1 MKSNNLPTQQQ
12 RQPASPDEKISDAN
26 RLEDDANVR
35 FLNDYP
41 WQPEYRYRQFF
52 FKECAVAGL
61 SFHLEKNDDLWFE
74 LNEGTKL
81 ALIRQRD
88 NPNDPNAVAVALADD
103 YDGNPEDFDFDF
115 ILGYIPRTENA
126 EIAAMMDA
134 GYADKFSAEITTY
147 NLSESLNN
155 RIRITIC
162 IESCKPEIIRPN
174 LLRATT
180 ISASTFAD
188 MNRSLTDKG
197 TAYFRFGGFPPH
209 ELMHPD
215 VGEKIVLLYQGKNQY
230 ILYLMRVLATNDQC
244 APYLDVP
251 EERPF
256 PDDCS
261 PLILTNIM
269 GPIKINSG
277 EYEFLSRV
285 NSMHLSATNYLS
297 PELSQCFTTLFAS
310 ILPQEISNRNFDT
323 TPDID

>member
-74 LNEGTKL
+74 LDEGTKL

-88 NPNDPNAVAVALADD
+88 NPHDPNAVAVALADD

-180 ISASTFAD
+180 ISASTLAD

-215 VGEKIVLLYQGKNQY
+215 VGEKIITV
-230 ILYLMRVLATNDQC
+230 R
-244 APYLDVP
+244 
-251 EERPF
+251 
-256 PDDCS
+256 
-261 PLILTNIM
+261 
-269 GPIKINSG
+269 
-277 EYEFLSRV
+277 
-285 NSMHLSATNYLS
+285 
-297 PELSQCFTTLFAS
+297 
-310 ILPQEISNRNFDT
+310 
-323 TPDID
+323 